1 MSGYVSPYQHKK
13 ARVVHNRNK
22 QEIHILRLCKY
33 GTKTEKNRK
42 KHAILIIQ
50 KNAKKFM
57 TLTSYTKISQVKIL
71 PMTVADKQIGHHVY
85 DVPRAW

>member
-1 MSGYVSPYQHKK
+1 M
-13 ARVVHNRNK
+13 
-22 QEIHILRLCKY
+22 E
-33 GTKTEKNRK
+33 TKTEKNRK